1 MHHITEKGGDTM
13 LLTNTLAGGGYLL
26 LLLFLCAGGTVGFR
40 LVRRALREREK
51 RSAKPAQPEKPA
63 QDEEKKE
70 PPQKVYYL
78 VEKKRTR
85 PKKQYGEPKRI
96 TFDGKQRSRAGGR
109 TETGKTL
116 RAKVVSP
123 RTF

>member
-1 MHHITEKGGDTM
+1 M
-13 LLTNTLAGGGYLL
+13 
-26 LLLFLCAGGTVGFR
+26 CAGGTVGFK

-109 TETGKTL
+109 AETGKTL